1 MTSSSGMSIF
11 QGDHVLNA
19 VLVLSDPRLKGRDL
33 VYHVDILEGKITA
46 TAGLSTL
53 FIDPAVSRVARRT
66 SRRTA
71 CRAERRHD

>member
-11 QGDHVLNA
+11 QGDHVLDA
-19 VLVLSDPRLKGRDL
+19 VVVLSDPRLKGRDL

-53 FIDPAVSRVARRT
+53 FIDSVVRRVARK
-66 SRRTA
+66 TA
-71 CRAERRHD
+71 CRVERRHD